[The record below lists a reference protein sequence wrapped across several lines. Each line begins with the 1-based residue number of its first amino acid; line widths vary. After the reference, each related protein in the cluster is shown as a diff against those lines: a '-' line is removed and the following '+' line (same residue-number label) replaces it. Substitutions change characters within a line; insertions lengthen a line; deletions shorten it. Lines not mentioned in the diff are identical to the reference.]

1 MNTIELLIVVI
12 LIGLISC
19 CIGCFIAWKI
29 DDKFYLKPLMNE
41 LTGKDE
47 KIKTLELKLSQQHS
61 DTQQHSDKQLRMKA
75 IVNENIRRTN
85 EAVTRSSLL
94 EIERRNLI
102 SHLHK
107 LKQIADNREECQ
119 DIVLVANY
127 MIEEAHKR
135 ANSIYR
141 SNSNENN

>member
-19 CIGCFIAWKI
+19 CIGCFVGFKI

-47 KIKTLELKLSQQHS
+47 KIQTLELKLSQQHS
-61 DTQQHSDKQLRMKA
+61 DKQLRMQTIESEYCKR
-75 IVNENIRRTN
+75 IIRRTN
-85 EAVTRSSLL
+85 EAVTRSSFL

-135 ANSIYR
+135 ANNIYR
-141 SNSNENN
+141 SNSNDSQ

>member
-19 CIGCFIAWKI
+19 CIGCFIGLKI
-29 DDKFYLKPLMNE
+29 DDKLFLQPLMHE

-47 KIKTLELKLSQQHS
+47 KIKTLELKLS
-61 DTQQHSDKQLRMKA
+61 QQHSDKQLRMKA

-102 SHLHK
+102 SHLHQ

-135 ANSIYR
+135 ANNIYR
-141 SNSNENN
+141 SNSNDSK